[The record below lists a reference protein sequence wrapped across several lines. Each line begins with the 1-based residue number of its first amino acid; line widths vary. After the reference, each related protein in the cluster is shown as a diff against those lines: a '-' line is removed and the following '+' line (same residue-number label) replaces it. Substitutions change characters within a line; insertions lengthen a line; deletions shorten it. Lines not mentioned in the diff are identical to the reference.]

1 MSNTADLVIRGGT
14 VVTPDSAFE
23 ASVAISDGKILAV
36 GNDSAMPPAAETID
50 AQGLHILPGAID
62 VHVHFRDPGY
72 PHKEDWDSGTAA
84 AAFGGVT
91 TVFDMPNTIPPTG
104 TADILAAK
112 HAIAASKA
120 HVDFGLYGLLG
131 EDTIESVPALVA
143 GGVIGFKCYMG
154 NTFGK
159 IPSPSTGAMLEGFE
173 VVAKTGKRISLHAET
188 NSIME
193 RRETRLREAGR
204 TDPLAHL
211 AARPAVVAVEA
222 VSRAA
227 ILAEWTGARIHV
239 LHISSSEELRPL
251 REAKA
256 RGVDITGETCPH
268 YLMLSSDDYAQFAG
282 VIRVNPPVREKY
294 NQEPIW
300 AALLDGSIDIIATD
314 HAPHTPEEKTRN
326 DIWTVD
332 CGFPGVELQMPLM
345 LTAVSE
351 SRMSISDYV
360 RMSAANPAKIW
371 GLYPRK
377 GVLQAGA
384 DADLALVDLKAAWTI
399 DDAKLQSR
407 SKISP
412 WHGRGVKGL
421 PVHTL
426 VRGKFVMRDRAL
438 VDGTRGW
445 GRSVHTIQKMPQ
457 PVIRNADKT
466 LQAVTAAGPN
476 ARKQSA

>member
-1 MSNTADLVIRGGT
+1 
-14 VVTPDSAFE
+14 
-23 ASVAISDGKILAV
+23 
-36 GNDSAMPPAAETID
+36 
-50 AQGLHILPGAID
+50 
-62 VHVHFRDPGY
+62 
-72 PHKEDWDSGTAA
+72 
-84 AAFGGVT
+84 
-91 TVFDMPNTIPPTG
+91 
-104 TADILAAK
+104 
-112 HAIAASKA
+112 
-120 HVDFGLYGLLG
+120 
-131 EDTIESVPALVA
+131 
-143 GGVIGFKCYMG
+143 
-154 NTFGK
+154 
-159 IPSPSTGAMLEGFE
+159 MLEGFE

-188 NSIME
+188 NSVME
-193 RRETRLREAGR
+193 RRETRLRESGR